1 MFTIIYNKDGDVI
14 NIVAGESNYEHLL
27 ELDNDFIYV
36 NELPKY
42 DMYRQVLK
50 VIDKELKVVNLE
62 ITPEREMVIR
72 GIEIRG
78 EINYHKSLLAETD
91 YKTLKY
97 VDGAISEEQYAII
110 RAERQNWRNTIN
122 RLEIELSKIGQ

>member
-78 EINYHKSLLAETD
+78 EISYHKSLLAETD